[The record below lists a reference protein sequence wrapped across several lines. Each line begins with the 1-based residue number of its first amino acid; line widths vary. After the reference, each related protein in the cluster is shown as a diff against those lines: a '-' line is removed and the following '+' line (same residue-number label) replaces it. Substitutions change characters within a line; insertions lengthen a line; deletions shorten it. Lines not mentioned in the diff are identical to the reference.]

1 MGSEVER
8 QIALKFKRLT
18 FYKEGFIMK
27 KKLIATLLCTA
38 MVVASLAGCGS
49 KEAASSDAPAAEAA
63 ADEAAPADDAA
74 AEEAPAE
81 EGGEEAA
88 EVEAVVSTYGDE
100 NGTKMEFW
108 TFVDAHAAFFG
119 AMTEKWNEANPDRT
133 IYLTT
138 STYPYADM
146 HTKYLMS
153 LQAGTGAPDLCDVEV
168 GQVPNVIAGLDTWLY
183 NLNDAAAPYLDT
195 MVPARMETYAGSDG
209 NYYAGPYHVGATV
222 MYYNLAVLEEY
233 GITQADVDAVV
244 TWEDYE
250 ALGKKYVEAR
260 GEEGKMWTSVDV
272 GGTDWLW
279 LSMAEYGDDW
289 TGGHGGTANVQ
300 LESVSKM
307 LKMQQQWLADGIAM
321 TSPDGHVDLE
331 AGFQN
336 ILDQGIVSFP
346 KAMWY
351 MSRFMNYM
359 PEESGKWYIAKC
371 PVWEEGQ
378 KCSVGIGGTGT
389 FVAQQSANKEL
400 AAEFACWAKMSA
412 EGEKYIWEILGFD
425 VCNAAYWTDPEF
437 QQNEENPYNTFFRN
451 KPYEVLANIGLENI
465 GKISVTAISPVI
477 NDQINLISL
486 NAILEEGADVDAT
499 LQEAQDAIDLEQ

>member
-1 MGSEVER
+1 
-8 QIALKFKRLT
+8 
-18 FYKEGFIMK
+18 MK

-49 KEAASSDAPAAEAA
+49 KEAASSGAA
-63 ADEAAPADDAA
+63 ASDDAAVEEAA
-74 AEEAPAE
+74 AEEEAA
-81 EGGEEAA
+81 GEEAA
-88 EVEAVVSTYGDE
+88 EVEAVVSSYGDE
-100 NGTKMEFW
+100 NGTKLEFW
-108 TFVDAHAAFFG
+108 TFVDAHAEFFG

-168 GQVPNVIAGLDTWLY
+168 GQFPNVVAGLDQWLVPI
-183 NLNDAAAPYLDT
+183 NDYAAPYLDT
-195 MVPARMETYAGSDG
+195 MVTARMETYAGSDG
-209 NYYAGPYHVGATV
+209 NYYAGPYHVGAAV
-222 MYYNLAVLEEY
+222 MYYNLGVLEQY

-244 TWEDYE
+244 TWDDYA

-260 GEEGKMWTSVDV
+260 GEEGKKFTSVDT

-279 LSMAEYGDDW
+279 ISMAECGEDW
-289 TGGHGGTANVQ
+289 TGGFEGPANVQ

-307 LKMQQQWLADGIAM
+307 LKYQQQLLADGIAM
-321 TSPDGHVDLE
+321 TSPDGQVDLE

-359 PEESGKWYIAKC
+359 PEEKGNWYIAKC

-378 KCSVGIGGTGT
+378 PCSVGIGGTGT
-389 FVAQQSANKEL
+389 VTSQQSANKEL
-400 AAEFACWAKMSA
+400 AAEFAAWAKMSA
-412 EGEKYIWEILGFD
+412 EGERYIWDILGFD
-425 VCNAAYWTDPEF
+425 VCNTAYWTDPEF
-437 QQNEENPYNTFFRN
+437 AQNEENQYNTFFRN
-451 KPYEVLANIGLENI
+451 KPYEVLADIGLENI
-465 GKISVTAISPVI
+465 GKISVVAISPTV
-477 NDQINLISL
+477 NDQINLVTL
-486 NAILEEGADVDAT
+486 NAILEEGADVDTA